1 MTDPKLNRFYQRLDE
16 LLPNTMREFMKRS
29 ANDLTKGRITMP
41 QLVILELL
49 NKKGTLIMSE
59 LAGSLSITT
68 SAVTGLIDRMIKAN
82 LVMRSRDEK
91 DRRIVKVTLIPK
103 GKQVIENILRERK
116 KVLLDIFG
124 KFTQNERQQYLKIIE
139 KMYHILK
146 GRKD

>member
-1 MTDPKLNRFYQRLDE
+1 MTDPKLNRFYQKLDE

-29 ANDLTKGRITMP
+29 TNDLTKGRITMP

-103 GKQVIENILRERK
+103 GRQVIENILRERK

-139 KMYHILK
+139 KMYRILK

>member
-1 MTDPKLNRFYQRLDE
+1 MSVDIGIIG
-16 LLPNTMREFMKRS
+16 LPQSGRTTIF
-29 ANDLTKGRITMP
+29 NDLTKGRITMP

-103 GKQVIENILRERK
+103 GRQVIENILRERK

-139 KMYHILK
+139 KMYRILK
-146 GRKD
+146 GRKG

>member
-1 MTDPKLNRFYQRLDE
+1 MTDPKLNRFYQKLDE

-29 ANDLTKGRITMP
+29 TNDLTKGRITMP

-103 GKQVIENILRERK
+103 GRQVIENILRERK

-139 KMYHILK
+139 KMYRILK
-146 GRKD
+146 GRKG